1 MTAADR
7 RLIEHGLPLQDVNKE
22 SGRDKNIHHSHISTM
37 HLWWARRPLPMSR
50 AVVAGTLLPD
60 PGDDGGRQRAMND
73 IARAAPF
80 EQSNGHA
87 VDDLRK
93 RLATAWPDRKPRVL
107 DCFAGG
113 GAIPLEAL
121 RLGADVTASDLNPV
135 AYLILG
141 CVLDYPQRYGQ
152 PDARGR
158 NPLADDFLYW
168 ADWVRQRVAHDLD
181 KVFPPGPGGRR
192 AAVHFWA
199 RTMPCQNPACGVEIP
214 LMRDRWLAK
223 STRRTYW
230 VELRPTSGHITTR
243 VHNGSPPSD
252 VNPSEG
258 TVKSSSVTCPA
269 CSSVVPAKDVR
280 TYAKQC
286 GFGKHLY
293 AVLDIDSGQ
302 RTYREP
308 TDDELEA
315 GEQLPDGLLED
326 LEDTPDGTSAIP
338 DEKMVPSQ
346 FRILRNLVYGVDSW
360 AGLFNNRQ
368 LYVLATLSAAIRAA
382 HQEMMSNGSDP
393 DRAKALATYLA
404 FNLSKV
410 VNRNSSF
417 CGWDTEYEKVIQTY
431 PQQSIR
437 MAWNYVEINPLES
450 VSGSWGGAVDWISK
464 AIKHCSLTSENT
476 GSVAQAD
483 AQKLPWEDNDFDAVV
498 IDPPYYDA
506 FQYGDLSDIFYIW
519 LKRAVGFLY
528 PNVFAAPLTPKASE
542 VITTRADK
550 KSPEYVSDEDYEW
563 RLQASLQEVRRVVK
577 DDGYVSLVFAHTD
590 PAAWER
596 LLSALRAAGLLVT
609 TSWPMRS
616 ERPNRPTSLISA
628 TLDSSVVLVC
638 RSADLE
644 EDGFYDDVVPELRQ
658 RVSER
663 LEDFEGLG
671 LHGADYFVSAVG
683 PAFEVFG
690 RYRRVLRLSGEE
702 VGVDELMVLA
712 RQTVAHHAMRK
723 LVGGERLTTLDNETL
738 FYLSWRW
745 AYRTEDLPADEAY
758 MLERAFDVEL
768 AELQRNGVVD
778 KSGSTFRLLGPQD
791 QRPFRRGDEAPAT
804 AIGVLQAAARLWD
817 DGRREELA
825 ALLAETGRG
834 DEPAFWATA
843 NALAQV
849 LPETDRERV
858 MMMGLAGNQETLSKA
873 AAGASADAQS
883 GRLFDMPGDAPTLFN
898 QENP

>member
-7 RLIEHGLPLQDVNKE
+7 RLIEHGLPLADVNAQ
-22 SGRDKNIHHSHISTM
+22 SGREKSLRHGHISTM
-37 HLWWARRPLPMSR
+37 HLWWARRPLAMSR

-60 PGDDGGRQRAMND
+60 PGDDGERQQAMND
-73 IARAAPF
+73 IARAAAF
-80 EQSNGHA
+80 EQSNGSA

-93 RLATAWPDRKPRVL
+93 RLAAAWPDRKPRVL

-121 RLGADVTASDLNPV
+121 RLGADVTASELNPV
-135 AYLILG
+135 AYLILR
-141 CVLDYPQRYGQ
+141 CALDYPQRYGQ
-152 PDARGR
+152 PDAQGR
-158 NPLADDFLYW
+158 NPLVDDFRHW
-168 ADWVRQRVAHDLD
+168 ADWVRQRVADDLD
-181 KVFPPGPGGRR
+181 KVFPPGPDGRR

-199 RTMPCQNPACGVEIP
+199 RTMPCHNPGCGVEIP

-230 VELRPTSGHITTR
+230 VELRSTNEYVATR
-243 VHNGSPPSD
+243 VHKGSPPSD
-252 VNPSEG
+252 IDPSEG
-258 TVKSSSVTCPA
+258 TVKSSSVTCPR

-280 TYAKQC
+280 TYAQQH
-286 GFGKHLY
+286 GFDKRLY
-293 AVLDIDSGQ
+293 AVLDIDG
-302 RTYREP
+302 RHRVYREP

-315 GEQLPDGLLED
+315 GEQLPDGLLEG
-326 LEDTPDGTSAIP
+326 LEDTPDGTSAVP

-346 FRILRNLVYGVDSW
+346 FRILRNLVYGIDDW

-368 LYVLATLSAAIRAA
+368 LYVLATFCSAVRNAHAAMLEEGMNQSRAT
-382 HQEMMSNGSDP
+382 
-393 DRAKALATYLA
+393 ALATYLA
-404 FNLSKV
+404 CGISRAV
-410 VNRNSSF
+410 DYNSAFATWLPSA
-417 CGWDTEYEKVIQTY
+417 EKVTHTF
-431 PQQSIR
+431 PQQAIR
-437 MAWNYVEINPLES
+437 MAWHYTEINPLAE
-450 VSGSWGGAVDWISK
+450 VSGNWEGAVRWIERAMS
-464 AIKHCSLTSENT
+464 HCGAASSE
-476 GSVAQAD
+476 SAAVAQTD
-483 AQKLPWEDNDFDAVV
+483 AQHLPWETNYFDAVIV
-498 IDPPYYDA
+498 DPPYYDA
-506 FQYGDLSDIFYIW
+506 FQYGDLSDLFYVW
-519 LKRAVGFLY
+519 LKRSIGHLY
-528 PNVFAAPLTPKASE
+528 PELFATPLTPKAGEIIES
-542 VITTRADK
+542 RADK
-550 KSPEYVSDEDYEW
+550 QSPEYITDEEYER
-563 RLQASLQEVRRVVK
+563 RLQKALEELRRVVR
-577 DDGYVSLVFAHTD
+577 DDGHVALVFAHTE
-590 PAAWER
+590 PSAWER
-596 LLSALRAAGLLVT
+596 LLSALRSAGLLVT

-616 ERPNRPTSLISA
+616 ERAARSTAQISA
-628 TLDSSVVLVC
+628 VLNSSVVLVC
-638 RSADLE
+638 RPADLE

-658 RVSER
+658 RVAER
-663 LEDFEGLG
+663 LEAFEGLG

-690 RYRRVLRLSGEE
+690 RYQRVLRLSGEE
-702 VGVDELMVLA
+702 VGVKELMVLA

-768 AELQRNGVVD
+768 AELQRSELVE
-778 KSGSTFRLLGPQD
+778 KKKATFRLLGPQER
-791 QRPFRRGDEAPAT
+791 RPLRRGDEAPAT
-804 AIGVLQAAARLWD
+804 AVGVLHAAARLWD

-883 GRLFDMPGDAPTLFN
+883 GRLFDMPGDAQTLFDS
-898 QENP
+898 QKR